1 LKYTKELIGLINI
14 GIVIMMNKYLVVAF
28 ILVLIFIILSAIVS
42 PKLNLANH
50 HNLLSPI
57 VKYDNSLL
65 KQMIKSHMQWL
76 NQFMIFMTQYG
87 REAVLPIFI
96 ILIAAFGGQEGRKT
110 AAVMS
115 LSILVLIPISMIVK
129 DIVARPRPDQQI
141 SSLLPSDNEYS
152 FPSGHATIVSAG
164 AATALVLF
172 RTKNRI
178 IISIAL
184 AAEAAIVCISRVYL
198 GHHFPLDV
206 VGGVL
211 LGVGVSFM
219 LVGVS
224 DKIEK
229 AMLMLT
235 RKLSIKP

>member
-1 LKYTKELIGLINI
+1 MKYTKELIGLINI

-42 PKLNLANH
+42 PKLNLANQ

-65 KQMIKSHMQWL
+65 NQMIKSHMQWL

-178 IISIAL
+178 LISIAL

>member
-1 LKYTKELIGLINI
+1 MMKSNYV
-14 GIVIMMNKYLVVAF
+14 VIAI
-28 ILVLIFIILSAIVS
+28 ILVIIFIILSVIVS

-50 HNLLSPI
+50 HDMLSLI

-65 KQMIKSHMQWL
+65 NHMVKSHIQWL

-96 ILIAAFGGQEGRKT
+96 VLIAVFGGREGRKT
-110 AAVMS
+110 AVVMS

-152 FPSGHATIVSAG
+152 FPSGHATIVSAA

-178 IISIAL
+178 LISIAL
-184 AAEAAIVCISRVYL
+184 AARGSNSLCIQSISWTS
-198 GHHFPLDV
+198 FPF
-206 VGGVL
+206 GCSGR
-211 LGVGVSFM
+211 GYFGCGSFIH
-219 LVGVS
+219 VRWH
-224 DKIEK
+224 I
-229 AMLMLT
+229 
-235 RKLSIKP
+235 

>member
-1 LKYTKELIGLINI
+1 
-14 GIVIMMNKYLVVAF
+14 MMNKYLVVAF

-42 PKLNLANH
+42 PKLNLANQ

-65 KQMIKSHMQWL
+65 NQMIKSHMQWL

-178 IISIAL
+178 LISIAL

>member
-1 LKYTKELIGLINI
+1 
-14 GIVIMMNKYLVVAF
+14 MNKYLVVAF

-42 PKLNLANH
+42 PKLNLANQ

-65 KQMIKSHMQWL
+65 NQMIKSHMQWL

-178 IISIAL
+178 LISIAL

>member
-1 LKYTKELIGLINI
+1 
-14 GIVIMMNKYLVVAF
+14 MMNKYLVVAF

-42 PKLNLANH
+42 PKLKLANH

-65 KQMIKSHMQWL
+65 NQMIRSHMQWL

-178 IISIAL
+178 LISIAL

>member
-1 LKYTKELIGLINI
+1 MMTKYVVVGLI
-14 GIVIMMNKYLVVAF
+14 L
-28 ILVLIFIILSAIVS
+28 LLIFIILSAIVS
-42 PKLNLANH
+42 PKLNLADHQNVLH
-50 HNLLSPI
+50 LVVN
-57 VKYDNSLL
+57 YDTSLL
-65 KQMIKSHMQWL
+65 NQMIKSQVQWL

-96 ILIAAFGGQEGRKT
+96 ILIAIFGGQEGRLT
-110 AAVMS
+110 AVVMS
-115 LSILVLIPISMIVK
+115 LSILVLIPISMTAK
-129 DIVARPRPDQQI
+129 DIVARPRPDLQI

-152 FPSGHATIVSAG
+152 FPSGHAAIVSAG
-164 AATALVLF
+164 AATSLALF

-178 IISIAL
+178 LISIAL

-206 VGGVL
+206 VGGIL

-219 LVGVS
+219 LIGVS
-224 DKIEK
+224 DRIEK

>member
-1 LKYTKELIGLINI
+1 
-14 GIVIMMNKYLVVAF
+14 MNKYLVVAF

-42 PKLNLANH
+42 PKLNLVNH

-57 VKYDNSLL
+57 VKYDTSFLN
-65 KQMIKSHMQWL
+65 QMIKSHMQWL

-178 IISIAL
+178 LISIAL

>member
-1 LKYTKELIGLINI
+1 LEYTKELIGLINI
-14 GIVIMMNKYLVVAF
+14 GKVIMKSKYVVIAI
-28 ILVLIFIILSAIVS
+28 ILVIIFIILSAIVS

-50 HNLLSPI
+50 HNMLSLI
-57 VKYDNSLL
+57 IKYDNSLVND
-65 KQMIKSHMQWL
+65 MVKSHIQWL
-76 NQFMIFMTQYG
+76 NQYMIFMTQYG

-96 ILIAAFGGQEGRKT
+96 VLIAVFGGREGRKT
-110 AAVMS
+110 AVVMS

-129 DIVARPRPDQQI
+129 DIVARPRPEQQI
-141 SSLLPSDNEYS
+141 SFLLPSDNEYS
-152 FPSGHATIVSAG
+152 FPSGHATIVSA
-164 AATALVLF
+164 AAASALVLF

-178 IISIAL
+178 LISIAL
-184 AAEAAIVCISRVYL
+184 AAEAALVCVSRVYL

-206 VGGVL
+206 VGGVI

-219 LVGVS
+219 FVGIS

>member
-1 LKYTKELIGLINI
+1 
-14 GIVIMMNKYLVVAF
+14 MMNKYLVVAF

-42 PKLNLANH
+42 PKLNLANQ

>member
-1 LKYTKELIGLINI
+1 
-14 GIVIMMNKYLVVAF
+14 MMNKYLVVAF

-42 PKLNLANH
+42 PKLNLADQ

-65 KQMIKSHMQWL
+65 NQMIKSHMQWL

-178 IISIAL
+178 LISIAL